1 MATVLA
7 ALVFLAAVFFGA
19 RVLVTLA
26 ALALVGAP
34 AAAPPLPTAVAW
46 MLRL

>member
-1 MATVLA
+1 MAEALA

-34 AAAPPLPTAVAW
+34 TTAPPPPTVVVW